1 MRFIFLCISPCLQLR
16 TCTSCCWKRVN
27 DVEKHKHSLRS
38 LDQFRRLR
46 FEISRLRL
54 RFLAGWLSC
63 HIRGRL
69 QARKVAKETPQWKID
84 RIFEEAFELSL
95 HAHILLCMHVC
106 MQLWISTF
114 FAESVSL
121 LAIRRPTVSQKDPS
135 LHRRKMVNHLHACI
149 QTSEQTYAYTQAC
162 KQMHAHT
169 HARTNSE
176 YPMHVYVLHHISVI
190 K

>member
-84 RIFEEAFELSL
+84 RIFEEVFQLSL
-95 HAHILLCMHVC
+95 RAHILLCMHVC
-106 MQLWISTF
+106 IQLWISTL

-121 LAIRRPTVSQKDPS
+121 PRHAGRPSRKKIRTCSAEKWWT
-135 LHRRKMVNHLHACI
+135 HLHACI
-149 QTSEQTYAYTQAC
+149 QISEQTYAYTQAC

-176 YPMHVYVLHHISVI
+176 YPMHVYVLHHISVM